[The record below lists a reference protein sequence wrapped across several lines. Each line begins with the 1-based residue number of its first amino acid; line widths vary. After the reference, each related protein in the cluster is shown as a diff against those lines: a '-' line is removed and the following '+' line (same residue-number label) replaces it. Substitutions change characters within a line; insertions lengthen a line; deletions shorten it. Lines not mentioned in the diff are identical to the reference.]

1 VHLRA
6 LLFYAAPL
14 NDARKTIAGNCF
26 GVFISLK
33 APGLYSDGG
42 NLGLQVMPGGSR
54 SWIFQYDR
62 AGKRVKLGLGPLH
75 TISARHKL
83 ARPRSDRIVVEF
95 RALKSAISGST
106 GLGGKIM
113 AVSFV
118 AKLRP

>member
-14 NDARKTIAGNCF
+14 NDARKTISGNCF

-54 SWIFQYDR
+54 SWIFQYDPCWQAREARTWPVAHDQR
-62 AGKRVKLGLGPLH
+62 AAQ
-75 TISARHKL
+75 ARK
-83 ARPRSDRIVVEF
+83 ASIRPHCRRI
-95 RALKSAISGST
+95 
-106 GLGGKIM
+106 
-113 AVSFV
+113 
-118 AKLRP
+118 